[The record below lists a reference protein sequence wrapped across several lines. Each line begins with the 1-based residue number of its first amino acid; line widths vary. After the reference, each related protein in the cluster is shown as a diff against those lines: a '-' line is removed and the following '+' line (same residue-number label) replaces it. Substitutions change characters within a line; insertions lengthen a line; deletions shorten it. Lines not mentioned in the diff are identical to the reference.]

1 MVALILTNILYLLNT
16 HKILS
21 MDKVKIL
28 VVEDHKILLD
38 SLCLLLG
45 TIENVEI
52 VGKASNGRDAMVI
65 LENTTADLM
74 MTDIGMPIMNGIE
87 LTIKARQKYPELK
100 ILILSVSEEAETIK
114 NALRA
119 GAAGYMFKSAEREE
133 LELAIK
139 TVCNGQKYY
148 NDLSLNKL
156 AGIQDEV
163 IAEELPKVELSQREI
178 EVLKL
183 IVAENSGT
191 EIAEKL
197 FISPSTVET
206 HRKHLFQKIGV
217 NSSVGLVKFAIKF
230 GIL

>member
-52 VGKASNGRDAMVI
+52 VGKASNGRDALLVLDKMPV
-65 LENTTADLM
+65 DLM
-74 MTDIGMPIMNGIE
+74 MTDIGMPIMDGIE
-87 LTIKARQKYPELK
+87 LCIKAKQKFPQTK
-100 ILILSVSEEAETIK
+100 ILILSVSEQAETIK

-119 GAAGYMFKSAEREE
+119 GASGYMFKSAEREE

-139 TVCNGQKYY
+139 TVCSGKKYY
-148 NDLSLNKL
+148 NDASLNKL

-163 IAEELPKVELSQREI
+163 MAEELPKVELSQREL

-217 NSSVGLVKFAIKF
+217 NSTVGLVKFAIKF

>member
-1 MVALILTNILYLLNT
+1 MLLYP
-16 HKILS
+16 KSIQV
-21 MDKVKIL
+21 DKVKIL

-38 SLCLLLG
+38 SLCLLLS
-45 TIENVEI
+45 TINNIEI
-52 VGKASNGRDAMVI
+52 VGKASNGRDALAI
-65 LENTTADLM
+65 LEKSEVDLM
-74 MTDIGMPIMNGIE
+74 MTDIGMPIMDGIE
-87 LTIKARQKYPELK
+87 LTIKTKEAFPKTK

-119 GAAGYMFKSAEREE
+119 GASGYMFKSAEREE
-133 LELAIK
+133 LELAIE
-139 TVCNGQKYY
+139 TVLSGKKYY
-148 NDLSLNKL
+148 NELSLNKL

-163 IAEELPKVELSQREI
+163 IADELPKVELSQREL

-183 IVAENSGT
+183 IVAEHSGT

-197 FISPSTVET
+197 FISASTVET

-217 NSSVGLVKFAIKF
+217 NSSVGLVKFALKF